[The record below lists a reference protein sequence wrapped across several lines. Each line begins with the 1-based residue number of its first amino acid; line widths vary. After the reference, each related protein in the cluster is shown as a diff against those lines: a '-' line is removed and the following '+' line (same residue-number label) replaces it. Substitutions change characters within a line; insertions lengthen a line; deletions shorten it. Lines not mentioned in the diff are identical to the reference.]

1 MTLWTAEDYAPLP
14 PGLYVGELLDIES
27 RESANGAYRRWGWK
41 IEEGPYAGR
50 KVYANT
56 STNFGPQAK
65 ARQWV
70 ENILGRELEAGE
82 QIGTEDL
89 VGDKHH
95 LMVENVKRDGR
106 TFDNVSTVHKYRE
119 LKPTCGAALLAA
131 PPPTEGVIALYMKE
145 QTAPNKRLLL
155 VKVENIPEEL
165 RVRPQWVVWKAVGDK
180 PDKVP
185 YSARTGHRASST
197 DLLTWGTFEEALE
210 AYENGEYAGL
220 GFVFSSADPYTG
232 IDLDNCVDEDGEI
245 AGWALETVR
254 YFDSYTELSAT
265 GTGLHIIVRGE
276 VPNRKKGDVEVYSSK
291 RFFTV
296 TGHAVEVSG
305 D

>member
-1 MTLWTAEDYAPLP
+1 MY
-14 PGLYVGELLDIES
+14 I
-27 RESANGAYRRWGWK
+27 
-41 IEEGPYAGR
+41 
-50 KVYANT
+50 
-56 STNFGPQAK
+56 
-65 ARQWV
+65 
-70 ENILGRELEAGE
+70 
-82 QIGTEDL
+82 
-89 VGDKHH
+89 
-95 LMVENVKRDGR
+95 
-106 TFDNVSTVHKYRE
+106 
-119 LKPTCGAALLAA
+119 
-131 PPPTEGVIALYMKE
+131 KE

-155 VKVENIPEEL
+155 VKVEDIPEEL

-185 YSARTGHRASST
+185 YSARSGRRASST
-197 DLLTWGTFEEALE
+197 DLLTWSTFEEALE

-232 IDLDNCVDEDGEI
+232 IDLDDCVGGDVEI
-245 AGWALETVR
+245 ALWALEIVR

-265 GTGLHIIVRGE
+265 GTGLHVTVRGE

-296 TGHAVEVSG
+296 TGHVVEVSG